1 MTDSP
6 AQPFDPIRDVMIV
19 PLQALGDARGRFME
33 TFRVEW
39 FPQVNWDR
47 MQSNRSDSKAGVL
60 RGLHYHFKQIDYWY
74 ATRGNIRVGLVDLRL
89 SSSTY
94 LASATIDIGED
105 KAQGIFIPEGVA
117 HGFAALTDCTLM
129 YIINNYY
136 DGGKDEY
143 GIAWNDPQIG
153 HRLGNLTAG
162 TVQSRSEQSS
172 HREHP
177 GGRAAAVVFISQAEP
192 AIRSR

>member
-1 MTDSP
+1 MT
-6 AQPFDPIRDVMIV
+6 V
-19 PLQALGDARGRFME
+19 PLNAFGDERGRFME

-89 SSSTY
+89 SSATY

-129 YIINNYY
+129 YMINNYY

-153 HRLGNLTAG
+153 HRLGNLAAG
-162 TVQSRSEQSS
+162 TCPDRDQQQSS
-172 HREHP
+172 HREHA
-177 GGRAAAVVFISQAEP
+177 RRT
-192 AIRSR
+192 RSRSRVYQSG